1 MENRELRLKWRK
13 ERDRKGFWNREGS
26 ELKKEGRQ
34 RGKEEGKKVNGV
46 REFRELKWES

>member
-13 ERDRKGFWNREGS
+13 ERQKGFLEQRG
-26 ELKKEGRQ
+26 KRAKEGREIE
-34 RGKEEGKKVNGV
+34 RKGRKKVNGV